1 MLRQRPEMA
10 SLKLLVLKFVQQYIA
25 EWKGSPSLGEIA
37 SALATNR
44 TRVRRAIRRLELD
57 GQLVRVPGPR
67 GLSLPDDEPVAL
79 RQLRARGWTINPD
92 DRTATPPQDGAKS
105 VTNQPL
111 LPPAE
116 LDYVPRPSSMRGM
129 ITHGK
134 IGGAGEIGGAQERD
148 GKGRR

>member
-1 MLRQRPEMA
+1 MASRSTHADHFEDTRSALRQRPEMA

-67 GLSLPDDEPVAL
+67 GLSLPDDEPPGRSHRNSAGQRGEKRYKSAPAAACGTGLCSPTIQYAGNDHSWRNRGRAGARRQRAAL
-79 RQLRARGWTINPD
+79 
-92 DRTATPPQDGAKS
+92 TP
-105 VTNQPL
+105 L
-111 LPPAE
+111 
-116 LDYVPRPSSMRGM
+116 
-129 ITHGK
+129 
-134 IGGAGEIGGAQERD
+134 
-148 GKGRR
+148 